1 MNPNVRVKVT
11 IDSSGKLTIEE
22 EIQPVPGRRRAKN
35 RARWP
40 GTPLGIGETRKMDH
54 YQSKT
59 YSHKVD
65 AKGIIVNVSDNWQSF
80 AEENLGVSTCLPK
93 NVIGT
98 HLFDHI
104 QDPETKHLYE
114 LIMHKVR
121 KYRRNAMISFRCDAP
136 DKRRYLELTV
146 IPLKDGSLEFKSQ
159 IIRTELRE
167 FVELMRSDIE
177 RSEEYLKI
185 CSMCKKIAISET

>member
-1 MNPNVRVKVT
+1 
-11 IDSSGKLTIEE
+11 
-22 EIQPVPGRRRAKN
+22 
-35 RARWP
+35 
-40 GTPLGIGETRKMDH
+40 MDQ

-65 AKGIIVNVSDNWQSF
+65 TKGIIVNVSDNWQSF
-80 AEENLGVSTCLPK
+80 AEENLGVSNCLPK

-98 HLFDHI
+98 HLLDHI
-104 QDPETKHLYE
+104 HDPETKHLYE

-121 KYRRNAMISFRCDAP
+121 KYRRNAMFSFRCDAP
-136 DKRRYLELTV
+136 NKRRYLELTV

-185 CSMCKKIAISET
+185 CSMCKKIAISETEWEEVEIAIEKMRLFELEVLPQFTHGLCQPCYSAAIAALDSLK